1 VHLPTEDTRTRCL
14 WLEQFQIAEYL
25 SSGLGGR
32 CLCQGRRCP
41 RSARRRFP
49 VIDIW
54 PGPKP
59 DGYRAI
65 PCQFHA
71 ALCSASRHV
80 CGAVPAACSH
90 ARVEVIAVALIH
102 ARIAARS
109 GDGTA
114 HTVSTGCGWS
124 APASLEA
131 AISANCSLAYRI
143 PVPDNRFPH
152 TFSAAYHRYMSGSG
166 PRYTTAPSPLSR
178 ASRHPLPASPSSG
191 R

>member
-114 HTVSTGCGWS
+114 HTVSTGCGIIDRGLRS
-124 APASLEA
+124 SRNTRRKGGACQSCGRPFQDTEPGPGSKA
-131 AISANCSLAYRI
+131 AVS
-143 PVPDNRFPH
+143 PG
-152 TFSAAYHRYMSGSG
+152 FSG
-166 PRYTTAPSPLSR
+166 
-178 ASRHPLPASPSSG
+178 
-191 R
+191 

>member
-71 ALCSASRHV
+71 VLCSASRHV

-114 HTVSTGCGWS
+114 HTVSTGCGIIDRGLHS
-124 APASLEA
+124 GRNTRRKGVPASLAGGRSRTPSLRPA
-131 AISANCSLAYRI
+131 ARPLFRPASA
-143 PVPDNRFPH
+143 DE
-152 TFSAAYHRYMSGSG
+152 T
-166 PRYTTAPSPLSR
+166 SR
-178 ASRHPLPASPSSG
+178 AAVAALMP
-191 R
+191 